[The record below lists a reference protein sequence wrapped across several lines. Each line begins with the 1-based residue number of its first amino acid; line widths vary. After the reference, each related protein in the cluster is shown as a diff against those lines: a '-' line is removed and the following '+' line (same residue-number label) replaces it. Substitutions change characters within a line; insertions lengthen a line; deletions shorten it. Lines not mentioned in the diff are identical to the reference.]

1 MTQILLV
8 DDHPS
13 VREGTKLM
21 LEGNENIRV
30 TTCGSASEALQL
42 LEKQCFDVILVD
54 YVMPEMN
61 GIQLTTKALRICPNA
76 KILIYTGYDIK
87 QYFNQFMEC
96 GVAGLISKTA
106 TKEQMLDAIRCAL
119 RGEAIIPISLLRE
132 LRKDQ
137 IFYSESTSELLQLT
151 PRETSILMEV
161 AKGKTNKEIAGTM
174 HMSQRSLEYV
184 LSQIFRKLNVH
195 SRIEAVAKAKKM
207 GMILLD

>member
-1 MTQILLV
+1 
-8 DDHPS
+8 
-13 VREGTKLM
+13 M

-119 RGEAIIPISLLRE
+119 RGEAIS
-132 LRKDQ
+132 
-137 IFYSESTSELLQLT
+137 
-151 PRETSILMEV
+151 
-161 AKGKTNKEIAGTM
+161 
-174 HMSQRSLEYV
+174 
-184 LSQIFRKLNVH
+184 
-195 SRIEAVAKAKKM
+195 
-207 GMILLD
+207 

>member
-161 AKGKTNKEIAGTM
+161 AKGKTNKEIASAM

-195 SRIEAVAKAKKM
+195 SRIEAVAKAKKL